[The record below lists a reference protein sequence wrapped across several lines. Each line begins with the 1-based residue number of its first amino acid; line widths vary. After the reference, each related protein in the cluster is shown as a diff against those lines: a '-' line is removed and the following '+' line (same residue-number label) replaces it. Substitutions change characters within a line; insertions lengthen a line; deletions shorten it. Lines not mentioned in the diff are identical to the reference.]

1 MARASKAFHSVLY
14 NPSREIRGAVNVVNR
29 ICALCARHMKH
40 EDGALALLAATALMS
55 VILWADLLGHGLGFE
70 SSATVVQGLGN
81 SRLFFLVGFTLAAF
95 ASIALAKHA
104 EKMGSLPIRFSVVV
118 SVVGTLLYSGS
129 HMQALFPSDAVA
141 IAGLFLCGIGYYA
154 TTLLSYCELAKARRL
169 SVAIA
174 AVAAA
179 LFLKTVFG
187 SWLSVLAPIAVQI
200 ALSCMLPAV
209 SFASL
214 SAMAYLGS
222 GNLDDYRSRSSLS
235 NAGVSDLLFLLVA
248 VSLVLAALRGT
259 SHLGLW
265 GEGYSGSPVSTVA
278 GYATVGVALLAFAH
292 FTLVRNSNNHML
304 VRFQPAFL
312 VLAAGFVIYVLQD
325 EFFTAS
331 GPAPLFDWLY
341 LTVELFGHLLS
352 GTLIMTAIRT
362 TKLAAWM
369 FQGVSDAAF
378 GLVAIP
384 WVFLAQ
390 DTSVDMRSIMVV
402 AIFFVMVAAIR
413 PMSTRPFEIE
423 HSLDMGPASPLHGA
437 EVKEMDGVRL
447 PSDESCGSSIAS
459 RGFYAKVETTE
470 GDDVRASVE
479 EFRVERRL
487 AEYHREIAR
496 NHCLSARET
505 DVFMMLAQ
513 GRSRPYICEA
523 LYLSDGTVKTH
534 VSHIYRKFDVHSR
547 QELLDAVQDEVALMD
562 ERRLA

>member
-1 MARASKAFHSVLY
+1 MDDFSSKYLIGWHFLARASKAFHSVLY

-55 VILWADLLGHGLGFE
+55 VILWADLLGHGPGFE

-214 SAMAYLGS
+214 SAMAHLGS

-331 GPAPLFDWLY
+331 GPAPPFRLAVSRRRAVR
-341 LTVELFGHLLS
+341 TPSFG
-352 GTLIMTAIRT
+352 
-362 TKLAAWM
+362 
-369 FQGVSDAAF
+369 DAYY
-378 GLVAIP
+378 
-384 WVFLAQ
+384 
-390 DTSVDMRSIMVV
+390 DC
-402 AIFFVMVAAIR
+402 
-413 PMSTRPFEIE
+413 
-423 HSLDMGPASPLHGA
+423 HSYDEACR
-437 EVKEMDGVRL
+437 MDVPGRQ
-447 PSDESCGSSIAS
+447 
-459 RGFYAKVETTE
+459 RRR
-470 GDDVRASVE
+470 VRAGRHSMGV
-479 EFRVERRL
+479 FG
-487 AEYHREIAR
+487 AR
-496 NHCLSARET
+496 Y
-505 DVFMMLAQ
+505 V
-513 GRSRPYICEA
+513 GRHA
-523 LYLSDGTVKTH
+523 LYHGSRYLFRHGCGYQAHEHEAVRNRTFARHGTRIPSSWCRGKGDGRGSPSVG
-534 VSHIYRKFDVHSR
+534 
-547 QELLDAVQDEVALMD
+547 
-562 ERRLA
+562 

>member
-222 GNLDDYRSRSSLS
+222 GNLDDYGSRSSLS

-304 VRFQPAFL
+304 VRFQPAFFL
-312 VLAAGFVIYVLQD
+312 CWLFRDLLSTC
-325 EFFTAS
+325 FRMSFSRLRS
-331 GPAPLFDWLY
+331 GPLFRLAVSHRRAVR
-341 LTVELFGHLLS
+341 TPSFGDAYYDCHS
-352 GTLIMTAIRT
+352 YDEACRMDVPGRQRCRVRAGRHSM
-362 TKLAAWM
+362 
-369 FQGVSDAAF
+369 GVF
-378 GLVAIP
+378 GAS
-384 WVFLAQ
+384 
-390 DTSVDMRSIMVV
+390 TSVDMRSIMVV

-413 PMSTRPFEIE
+413 PMS
-423 HSLDMGPASPLHGA
+423 
-437 EVKEMDGVRL
+437 
-447 PSDESCGSSIAS
+447 
-459 RGFYAKVETTE
+459 
-470 GDDVRASVE
+470 
-479 EFRVERRL
+479 
-487 AEYHREIAR
+487 
-496 NHCLSARET
+496 
-505 DVFMMLAQ
+505 
-513 GRSRPYICEA
+513 GRS
-523 LYLSDGTVKTH
+523 K
-534 VSHIYRKFDVHSR
+534 
-547 QELLDAVQDEVALMD
+547 
-562 ERRLA
+562 